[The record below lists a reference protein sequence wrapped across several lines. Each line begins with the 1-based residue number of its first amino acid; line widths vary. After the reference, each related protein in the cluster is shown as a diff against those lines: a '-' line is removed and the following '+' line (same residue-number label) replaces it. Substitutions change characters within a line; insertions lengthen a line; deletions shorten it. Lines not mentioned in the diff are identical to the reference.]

1 MADKSEKKKP
11 SIIERIKKARYQ
23 LLIYLAA
30 TIIIFIML
38 LLTISPVKY
47 DLSVGMVPPV
57 TIAASKDIVDEV
69 TTQARREEAARQV
82 IPIYTYQENITEN
95 VLYNLDQVFSQ
106 LRAVR
111 QYGDTLPDVD
121 KNRVFTS
128 DELSYA
134 KTILTTVSLSNYQLT
149 TLLRTP
155 SDSLDAL
162 YTSMRSATENTMNG
176 HVAQGDESEA
186 VRTILYIIG
195 YGVDRDLLQNIGLP
209 VLNYC
214 IQPNMVIDQE
224 ATSEAQEA
232 ARQSVEPV
240 IYKQGQNIIVK
251 SEGVITLSQIEVLH
265 SLGLLNDQSD
275 DPLMWL
281 GSAILSLAVLISTFV
296 LTSRLEIRD
305 NFSVTKTLLT
315 CIILVLSFG
324 LCIIGR
330 MINSYCIPSLLCV
343 MLATALVSPTTGC
356 LCNTAIAVLVT
367 VMAAGS
373 SEAYTEQCVYLMICT
388 LLTGSL
394 LAAVLHH
401 FRSSRLTGLVAGIL
415 AAVFEMVL
423 FLAIGLLTTN
433 DITAVI
439 DHGLWRAAGTIASAL
454 LFTGI
459 QPLLELVFNL
469 PTPYKLLLL
478 SNPSQPLLNRL
489 MLEAPGTYH
498 HSIIVSNLA
507 EASAR
512 AINANSLLCRVAGYY
527 HDIGKLKRPLY
538 FKENQIGDDH
548 PLDLL
553 DPLTAATIVTSHV
566 SDGVALAREARLP
579 KAVIQMIQEHHGDTP
594 VQFFYAKAV
603 KEANGKP
610 VNIDDFRYHGSPPR
624 TREGAILMLCD
635 TIEAA
640 VRTLHSPTPEEIE
653 LFIVKLVR
661 GKIED
666 GQLSLSPLT
675 LLDLDKI
682 CIACTTVLKG
692 AFHERIEYPD
702 APKREIRVPTAVQQE
717 SRNDEEFIT
726 NITQSVPDTE
736 VKLEEIALPQ
746 ITVDPLTVIDPDSAD
761 EVEIPAA
768 KTVPSQEGKDGT
780 GNEQA

>member
-1 MADKSEKKKP
+1 MPEKPEIKKP
-11 SIIERIKKARYQ
+11 SIFARIKNARYQ

-30 TIIIFIML
+30 TILIFVML

-69 TTQARREEAARQV
+69 TTEELRNEAAKQV
-82 IPIYTYQENITEN
+82 IPTYTYQENITEN
-95 VLYNLDQVFSQ
+95 VLYNLDQVFNQ
-106 LRAVR
+106 LRAVK

-121 KNRVFTS
+121 GNRIFTS

-155 SDSLDAL
+155 ADDLDAL
-162 YTSMRSATENTMNG
+162 YVSMRSATENTMNG

-224 ATSEAQEA
+224 ATAEAQEA

-251 SEGVITLSQIEVLH
+251 SEGVITRSQIEVLH
-265 SLGLLNDQSD
+265 SLGLLNDQSED
-275 DPLMWL
+275 TMTWL
-281 GSAILSLAVLISTFV
+281 GGAILCLAVLFATFI
-296 LTSRLEIRD
+296 LTSRLENKDHFTI
-305 NFSVTKTLLT
+305 TKALLT
-315 CIILVLSFG
+315 CIILVVSFG
-324 LCIIGR
+324 ICIIGKL
-330 MINSYCIPSLLCV
+330 INSYCIPSLLCV
-343 MLATALVSPTTGC
+343 MLATALVSPMTGC
-356 LCNTAIAVLVT
+356 LCNTAIAVLVA
-367 VMAAGS
+367 VMAAGG
-373 SEAYTEQCVYLMICT
+373 SEAYAEQSVYLMVST

-401 FRSSRLTGLVAGIL
+401 FRSSRLTGLVAGVL
-415 AAVFEMVL
+415 AAAFDFL
-423 FLAIGLLTTN
+423 IFLALGLLTTN
-433 DITAVI
+433 EILTVVN
-439 DHGLWRAAGTIASAL
+439 HGLWRMAGTIASAL

-459 QPLLELVFNL
+459 QPLLELIFNL

-512 AINANSLLCRVAGYY
+512 AISANSLLCRVAGYY

-538 FKENQIGDDH
+538 FKENQRGDDH
-548 PLDLL
+548 PLDAL

-692 AFHERIEYPD
+692 AFHERIEYPET
-702 APKREIRVPTAVQQE
+702 PKREIRVPTAVQQE
-717 SRNDEEFIT
+717 TMSDEEFRT
-726 NITQSVPDTE
+726 NITQPVPDAQ
-736 VKLEEIALPQ
+736 VSLEEIALPQ
-746 ITVDPLTVIDPDSAD
+746 ITVDPITVIDPDSAN
-761 EVEIPAA
+761 EVEVPV
-768 KTVPSQEGKDGT
+768 KTLSAQEEKDDSSI
-780 GNEQA
+780 EQA